1 MAIVEGL
8 QSWNIHI
15 TVEVEDEVAANKI
28 FDILQDTLNDN
39 DHTQWNAKMYRDLNM
54 EQALEVFRKN
64 KESILA
70 ALPDEVVEAYYP
82 DRVAVGDDTII
93 DSDMNTWSGNDVDM
107 LPDMFPEKESEEM
120 GTVIQFPQAIES
132 EEKE

>member
-82 DRVAVGDDTII
+82 DRVAVGDDSVIN
-93 DSDMNTWSGNDVDM
+93 SDMNTWDEAETGN
-107 LPDMFPEKESEEM
+107 
-120 GTVIQFPQAIES
+120 VIQFPNIIRNEES
-132 EEKE
+132 

>member
-8 QSWNIHI
+8 QSWNIQI
-15 TVEVEDEVAANKI
+15 TVEVEDDAAANKI

-82 DRVAVGDDTII
+82 DRVAVGDDTVI

-120 GTVIQFPQAIES
+120 GTVIQFPKAIES

>member
-8 QSWNIHI
+8 QSWNIQI

-82 DRVAVGDDTII
+82 DRVAVGDDTVIKT
-93 DSDMNTWSGNDVDM
+93 DMNTWSGNDVDM
-107 LPDMFPEKESEEM
+107 LPDMFPENESEEM
-120 GTVIQFPQAIES
+120 GTVIRFPKTIES

>member
-8 QSWNIHI
+8 QSWNIQI
-15 TVEVEDEVAANKI
+15 TVEVEDEAAANKI

-120 GTVIQFPQAIES
+120 GTVIQFPKAIES

>member
-8 QSWNIHI
+8 QSWNIQI
-15 TVEVEDEVAANKI
+15 TVEVEDEAAANKI

-82 DRVAVGDDTII
+82 DRVAVGDDTVI
-93 DSDMNTWSGNDVDM
+93 DSDMNTWNGNDVDM
-107 LPDMFPEKESEEM
+107 LPEMFPEKESEEM
-120 GTVIQFPQAIES
+120 AKVIQFPKAIES

>member
-8 QSWNIHI
+8 QSWNIQI
-15 TVEVEDEVAANKI
+15 TVEVEDEAAANKI

-93 DSDMNTWSGNDVDM
+93 DSDMNTWNGNDVDM
-107 LPDMFPEKESEEM
+107 LPEMFPEKESEEM
-120 GTVIQFPQAIES
+120 AKVIQFPKAIES

>member
-8 QSWNIHI
+8 QSWNIQI
-15 TVEVEDEVAANKI
+15 TVEVEDEAAANKI

-93 DSDMNTWSGNDVDM
+93 DSDMNTWDEKYSHLNEEARESMKRKHKSLERHLEVV
-107 LPDMFPEKESEEM
+107 PELEE
-120 GTVIQFPQAIES
+120 E
-132 EEKE
+132 

>member
-28 FDILQDTLNDN
+28 FDILQDTLNEN
-39 DHTQWNAKMYRDLNM
+39 GHTQWNAKMYRDLNM

-82 DRVAVGDDTII
+82 DRVAVGDDTVI
-93 DSDMNTWSGNDVDM
+93 DSDMNTWNGNDVDM
-107 LPDMFPEKESEEM
+107 LPEMFPEKESEEM
-120 GTVIQFPQAIES
+120 AKVIQFPKAIES

>member
-8 QSWNIHI
+8 QSWNIQI
-15 TVEVEDEVAANKI
+15 TVEVEDEAAANKI

>member
-8 QSWNIHI
+8 QSWNIQI